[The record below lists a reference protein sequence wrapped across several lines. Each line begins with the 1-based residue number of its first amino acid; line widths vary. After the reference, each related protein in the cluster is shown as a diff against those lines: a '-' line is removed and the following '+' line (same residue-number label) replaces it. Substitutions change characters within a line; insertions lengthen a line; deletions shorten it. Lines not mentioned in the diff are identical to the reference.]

1 MEVSLFDDTDSSS
14 SEDTSQSEM
23 ESIENSSELARKY
36 SELSVERDQ
45 LKKHV
50 VELVVGNESKTK
62 KLRALKK
69 RNKELVVDNE
79 AKAKRINELDGYKTF
94 YDDFGRMFP

>member
-50 VELVVGNESKTK
+50 VELVV
-62 KLRALKK
+62 
-69 RNKELVVDNE
+69 DNE